1 LTTHH
6 LKNINSFGV
15 TMRDTLIEQQF
26 EIQALNQGF
35 WQAKLLKYFPRLK
48 GLIKYFLLPMDIRTS
63 YFKKG
68 HVE

>member
-1 LTTHH
+1 
-6 LKNINSFGV
+6 
-15 TMRDTLIEQQF
+15 MRDTLIEQQF